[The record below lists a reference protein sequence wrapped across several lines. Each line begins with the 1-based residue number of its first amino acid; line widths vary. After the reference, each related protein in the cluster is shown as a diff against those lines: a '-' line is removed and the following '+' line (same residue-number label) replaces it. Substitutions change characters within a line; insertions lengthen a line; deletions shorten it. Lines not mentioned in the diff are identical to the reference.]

1 MSDTGKKYKIFLFDL
16 DETLLDFHASEKI
29 ALEKVLR
36 ANGLS
41 FSDDVYTAFKAYN
54 KSLWKELEKG
64 TINREELFIKRF
76 VYIFSQC
83 EGDSSKLEP
92 LKVNSD
98 FIRTMSENGVLIEG
112 SLELLKKIKEEIADC
127 KIYIVT
133 NGATINAKGRIS
145 STGLDKYIDG
155 IFVSEDMGVNKPS
168 KEYFDMVLESINQ
181 PASACI
187 VIGDS
192 LSSDMLGAK
201 NASMASVWFK
211 PEGDIEASVKEYD
224 IDFLAYTFDEIYDIL
239 S

>member
-92 LKVNSD
+92 LKVNTD

-112 SLELLKKIKEEIADC
+112 SLELLKKIKEDIPDS
-127 KIYIVT
+127 KTYIVT
-133 NGATINAKGRIS
+133 NGATINAKGRIA
-145 STGLDKYIDG
+145 STGLDKYIDD

-181 PASACI
+181 PASSCI

-192 LSSDMLGAK
+192 LTSDMLGAK
-201 NASMASVWFK
+201 NASIASVWFK

-224 IDFLAYTFDEIYDIL
+224 IDFLAYTFDDIYDIL

>member
-36 ANGLS
+36 VNGLS
-41 FSDDVYTAFKAYN
+41 FSDDVYTAFKTYN

-127 KIYIVT
+127 RIYIVT

-211 PEGDIEASVKEYD
+211 PEGDIESAVKEYD
-224 IDFLAYTFDEIYDIL
+224 IDYLAYTFDDIYDIL